1 MSNIAYTPVLPQGWN
16 RPRGFSHGV
25 IATGTK
31 SIRIAGQIGRAPDQA
46 HIPPGT
52 DAGTQWKIALAN
64 VAAVLKAAGGEPGN
78 LVALRAYVTDIKE
91 FNEAG
96 PAIAAGWGAA
106 LGKHFPAMTLVQVSG
121 LIDPNAK
128 VEIEGEAI
136 LP

>member
-1 MSNIAYTPVLPQGWN
+1 MSNIAYTAVLPQGWN

-52 DAGTQWKIALAN
+52 DAGTQWGGALAN
-64 VAAVLKAAGGEPGN
+64 VAAVLKAAGGEPAN
-78 LVALRAYVTDIKE
+78 LVALRAYVTDIAE

-96 PAIAAGWGAA
+96 PAIGAA
-106 LGKHFPAMTLVQVSG
+106 WGKTLGKHFPAMTLVQVSA

-128 VEIEGEAI
+128 VEIEGEAV